1 MISHHCREISHWLPL
16 AQTKKKKGNK
26 VTRRLKTDRPPYMI
40 ASFHGLETV
49 LRKSLKQQSWKRNV
63 PSDTSRI
70 FTEGNWRHLFKSLAD
85 KMAQNNSELDRM
97 SETQAAQSDASN
109 TNVND
114 FRKMSLQMVKS
125 GLMDVPLKQKCA
137 QRKMKW
143 KGHIFKKG
151 KKSVP
156 LHYAPKYLYVG
167 AREAKLRPNMSELS
181 VTADFQLEPQA
192 MLVSIKTSIFL
203 FLCTFLMFT

>member
-109 TNVND
+109 TNVNG

-151 KKSVP
+151 K
-156 LHYAPKYLYVG
+156 
-167 AREAKLRPNMSELS
+167 N
-181 VTADFQLEPQA
+181 
-192 MLVSIKTSIFL
+192 L
-203 FLCTFLMFT
+203 FLYIMHLNIYMWVLVKPNSGQIWVNYQWRPTSNWSHRQCWYQ